1 MRSQVPTPGAGRRA
15 AGLVGSVLASPGAA
29 IPQQCRETPKSFL
42 FNNYFHVF
50 QAVTRE
56 QPWPRGPTA
65 LPCPKL
71 LWVPPVPGPRS
82 PVISSPVNWRGTLS
96 SRGRVGEAPLTA
108 HRRGPRAF
116 PPRTR
121 TAFTTR
127 HGRAHSLAV
136 EESVPLQQPQQRPT
150 AQALPQRLITS
161 SSNYCNSFQLAL

>member
-1 MRSQVPTPGAGRRA
+1 MQPGPCSRGGQEGCRAGGLGPGLTGCCHPT
-15 AGLVGSVLASPGAA
+15 SVQGN
-29 IPQQCRETPKSFL
+29 PKSFP
-42 FNNYFHVF
+42 FNSYFHVF
-50 QAVTRE
+50 QAVTGE

-71 LWVPPVPGPRS
+71 LWVPSFPGPRS
-82 PVISSPVNWRGTLS
+82 LMISSPVNWRGTLS

-108 HRRGPRAF
+108 HHGGPRAF

-127 HGRAHSLAV
+127 HSRAHSLAV
-136 EESVPLQQPQQRPT
+136 EESVPLQQPQRRPT
-150 AQALPQRLITS
+150 AQALPQCLITS